1 MSPWDMRL
9 CFWAG
14 EARRAG
20 GGGAAA
26 APQLARR
33 QGRRAGGRSPTRRR
47 PPREAHF
54 ASYCTAIT
62 RAGAPSPWRKGRGRA
77 NKVKGAADS

>member
-14 EARRAG
+14 KARRAG

-47 PPREAHF
+47 PHAQGERILPATARRSPGLARHPHGEREGAGR
-54 ASYCTAIT
+54 T
-62 RAGAPSPWRKGRGRA
+62 R
-77 NKVKGAADS
+77 

>member
-47 PPREAHF
+47 RHAQGERILPATARRSPGLARHPHGEREGAGR
-54 ASYCTAIT
+54 T
-62 RAGAPSPWRKGRGRA
+62 R
-77 NKVKGAADS
+77 